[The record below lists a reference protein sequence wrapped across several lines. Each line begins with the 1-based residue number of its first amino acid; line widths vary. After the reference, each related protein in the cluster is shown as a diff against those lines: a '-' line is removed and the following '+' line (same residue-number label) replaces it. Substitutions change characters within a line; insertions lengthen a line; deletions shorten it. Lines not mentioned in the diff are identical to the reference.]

1 MMGSME
7 VQGYADAGFAPVR
20 ECFEEI
26 IGGQDRVFGHDNAW
40 GLGFGI
46 GDDGYGMGGLGG
58 SYGGTSTACGYSV
71 GFVTG
76 TAGGFDRVD
85 ALENALRGCL
95 GLRAVS

>member
-1 MMGSME
+1 VLRG
-7 VQGYADAGFAPVR
+7 DHRRAGRHRRGVR
-20 ECFEEI
+20 
-26 IGGQDRVFGHDNAW
+26 RLVRRPA
-40 GLGFGI
+40 LGFGI

-58 SYGGTSTACGYSV
+58 SYGGTSTAGGYSV

-85 ALENALRGCL
+85 ALEDALRGCL